1 MIELKPSGRYKL
13 PYQGAKQGISERL
26 IEAMHNEM
34 PEADT
39 FIDLFG
45 GGGSMTCHALE
56 CGYKVVYNELNSEIS
71 NLLEFCITT
80 DFMKDYNSRVWQ
92 FLSRED
98 FDKLKEYQPK
108 TNKALA
114 YKTAILLCYSFGNKM
129 QTYIC
134 QKSKEEFKKQ
144 GHNLVIH
151 NDIKSAEFWSD
162 YYKDTLGKLYI
173 EACKDYF
180 SQNEDRFYRRSIFS
194 KMTLKIEAITVA
206 SRYNHKIFDLYKK
219 FNLHDLLLY
228 SQKQICEDIDRYCPD
243 IPKKNY
249 QRSKNNKLSEIKQ
262 LQQLERLEQL
272 EQLQLLQQLQQLQQ
286 LQRLSNLSNLS
297 NLTFFSLDYIDCFN
311 IIKNKLKPNKTI
323 IYLDPPYKNTDT
335 TAYKNSDSFD
345 YDRLINF
352 IRDLKAE
359 GYKVFISEYTNY
371 DNYKELLSIQ
381 VQNKMAKS
389 KVNAPNYQTY
399 KSEKLFINY
408 SASEYNKIKENEAM
422 PLLAFNNNKI
432 KREA

>member
-1 MIELKPSGRYKL
+1 MIELPSGGRYRL

-26 IEAMHNEM
+26 IKAMHNEM

-98 FDKLKEYQPK
+98 FYKLKESQPK

-114 YKTAILLCYSFGNKM
+114 YKTAMLLCYSFGNQM

-134 QKSKEEFKKQ
+134 QKSKEEFKRQ

-262 LQQLERLEQL
+262 LQRLEQL
-272 EQLQLLQQLQQLQQ
+272 E
-286 LQRLSNLSNLS
+286 RLSNLS

-323 IYLDPPYKNTDT
+323 IYIDPPYKNTDI
-335 TAYKNSDSFD
+335 TAYKNSNSFD

-381 VQNKMAKS
+381 VKNKMAMGN
-389 KVNAPNYQTY
+389 VNAPNYQKY

-422 PLLAFNNNKI
+422 PLLAFNNKI